1 MADKIF
7 ESYLNP
13 IGNED
18 IMQKAVGLHRH
29 LREAPPEYFDGLGMV
44 LMEAVKP
51 VTRVRK
57 PDGSEQHMIMLGSNS
72 FLGINSHPRIIEA
85 VRKSYDKYGYGAG
98 SPPLYSGQTQIHVE
112 LEEKLADFLGAE
124 KALVFP
130 SGYSGNLGVISGLC
144 RENDVV
150 ICDSANHASLFD
162 GAVLSGAKVKCY
174 LHLSMRHLEKT
185 LKSLPDSCTGRLIIS
200 DGVFSMEGS
209 LAPVAEVCELAERYG
224 ARVMIDDAHG
234 FFVVGPNGR
243 GTAAAF
249 DCAEKVD
256 IHYGTFSKALGAV
269 GGFCAGSAAMIEYLK
284 YYARSYFFSSALPA
298 SIATGVLE
306 TIKLLEDEP
315 QIVENLWSNVN
326 FFKNSLNQ
334 IGFNTMNSRS
344 AIVPIL
350 VGDPDALGRFQSDL
364 FDAGVFTNIG
374 TTPAVSAKS
383 CRLRLNVMANH
394 TQQNLVQAIEL
405 LEKYG
410 KKYGI
415 I

>member
-1 MADKIF
+1 
-7 ESYLNP
+7 
-13 IGNED
+13 
-18 IMQKAVGLHRH
+18 
-29 LREAPPEYFDGLGMV
+29 
-44 LMEAVKP
+44 
-51 VTRVRK
+51 
-57 PDGSEQHMIMLGSNS
+57 
-72 FLGINSHPRIIEA
+72 
-85 VRKSYDKYGYGAG
+85 
-98 SPPLYSGQTQIHVE
+98 
-112 LEEKLADFLGAE
+112 
-124 KALVFP
+124 
-130 SGYSGNLGVISGLC
+130 
-144 RENDVV
+144 
-150 ICDSANHASLFD
+150 
-162 GAVLSGAKVKCY
+162 
-174 LHLSMRHLEKT
+174 
-185 LKSLPDSCTGRLIIS
+185 
-200 DGVFSMEGS
+200 MEGS

-344 AIVPIL
+344 
-350 VGDPDALGRFQSDL
+350 RYCSH
-364 FDAGVFTNIG
+364 
-374 TTPAVSAKS
+374 S
-383 CRLRLNVMANH
+383 CRRSGCAR
-394 TQQNLVQAIEL
+394 AFSERPF
-405 LEKYG
+405 
-410 KKYGI
+410 
-415 I
+415 